1 MVNYSVSKFSLV
13 AASMNFYYFSN
24 IPGYQKSQFLFTKA
38 AISTLRTM
46 SWLDFG
52 LSKFRASFK
61 HTRHRVELVTYLF
74 ISSCTVAI
82 QQH

>member
-1 MVNYSVSKFSLV
+1 MVNHSVSKFSLV

-38 AISTLRTM
+38 AIPTVRTM

-52 LSKFRASFK
+52 LSKVRVSFM
-61 HTRHRVELVTYLF
+61 HTRQKVGLHIF
-74 ISSCTVAI
+74 SSCIVAVE
-82 QQH
+82 QH